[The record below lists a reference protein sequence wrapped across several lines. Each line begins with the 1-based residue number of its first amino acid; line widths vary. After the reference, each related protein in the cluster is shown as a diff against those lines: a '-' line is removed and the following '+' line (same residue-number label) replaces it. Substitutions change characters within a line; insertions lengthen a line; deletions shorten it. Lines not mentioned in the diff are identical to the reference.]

1 MRESATGQGAA
12 DRTDRPNG
20 QRVRVFVVADTRL
33 SREGLCE
40 LLSNSE
46 SLGVVGAD
54 RCRVEVLDNRVLRSS
69 DILLVDRASSDSLT
83 LIGALSNRAF
93 GLKVLAYGL
102 SDSLE
107 DIFAV
112 AVAGAAGYLLR
123 DASLDE
129 LTAKAAS
136 LVRAGDA
143 NPIAIFAT
151 LGEELPATP
160 HTAVRQGASLSA
172 RETEITGYLMQG
184 LMNKEIARRLGI
196 ELSTVKNHVHNI
208 LAKLR
213 VRRRG
218 EIERI
223 SMHISS

>member
-1 MRESATGQGAA
+1 L
-12 DRTDRPNG
+12 NG

-40 LLSNSE
+40 LLSTSE

-54 RCRVEVLDNRVLRSS
+54 RCRIEVLDNRVVRSS
-69 DILLVDRASSDSLT
+69 DILLVDRASRDSLT
-83 LIGALSNRAF
+83 LIGALSTRAL

-102 SDSLE
+102 SDSLD
-107 DIFAV
+107 DILAV
-112 AVAGAAGYLLR
+112 AVAGASGYLLR

-129 LTAKAAS
+129 LNIKVAS
-136 LVRAGDA
+136 LIKGGDPNSTSILA
-143 NPIAIFAT
+143 S
-151 LGEELPATP
+151 LGKDVTVTP
-160 HTAVRQGASLSA
+160 HAALREGRSLST
-172 RETEITGYLMQG
+172 REAEIAGYLMQG

-218 EIERI
+218 EIERL
-223 SMHISS
+223 SMHISG